1 MVAGVL
7 DTAGA
12 REGAMGRPDVDDP
25 QGASTTSMRL
35 QAAANHYTA
44 LAGTVLL
51 GATLLAAIWL
61 TATEHQWV
69 VFLAGVLAAA
79 VLAYLSRTVNTR
91 WIITRRTAQLHATR
105 SNLAGEIQ
113 RRTVAEESLACA
125 RGSAELIDETLPAM
139 LAYLDTGRRVRYH
152 NRAYT
157 RWLGQ
162 EGTSIDGRLLE
173 DIVGSVLYRE
183 IEAHLRSAFEGHDV
197 RYERLQTM
205 PNGETC
211 RLHVQYLPS
220 FAEDGKVAGIFAI
233 LTDVTRPE
241 MRGVVRPEDGGRA
254 DANVGERLLSALKHD
269 AFTLYWQAIVPVGRD
284 APAAPFHEVLLRM
297 KDEEESHLPPGTF
310 LPWAE
315 EFGLLHE
322 IDRWVVRHVVDF
334 AADGDQPRDAVY
346 MVNLSDPTLLDPGFA
361 KTVRERLEARGVSG
375 RALCLEFTESQVLS
389 NPAAYREFVA
399 ALKGLGCRFAV
410 SGFGRNPLSL
420 RLLKQLGAN
429 ILKLDGGIV
438 LAVACDPVELARVR
452 AMSNAAHAAD
462 MRIVAECVEHES
474 TRAALEDAGV
484 DFVQGFGVAMPVPMG
499 TPCVADGRSEAPP
512 GSREAIA

>member
-1 MVAGVL
+1 MIAGELERGGV
-7 DTAGA
+7 
-12 REGAMGRPDVDDP
+12 REEAVRPDVEEP
-25 QGASTTSMRL
+25 RGAPTSSARL

-44 LAGTVLL
+44 FAGTVLL
-51 GATLLAAIWL
+51 GATLIAAIWL
-61 TATEHQWV
+61 TSTEHQWV

-91 WIITRRTAQLHATR
+91 WVITRRTAQLRTAR
-105 SNLAGEIQ
+105 SNLAAEIQ
-113 RRTVAEESLACA
+113 RRTLAEDSLSRA

-157 RWLGQ
+157 RWLDQ
-162 EGTSIDGRLLE
+162 EGKSVEGRLLE
-173 DIVGSVLYRE
+173 DIVGGALYRE
-183 IEAHLRSAFEGHDV
+183 IEPHLLRAFEGHDV

-205 PNGETC
+205 PNGEAC
-211 RLHVQYLPS
+211 RVHVQYLPN
-220 FAEDGKVAGIFAI
+220 FTEDGKVAGVFAI
-233 LTDVTRPE
+233 LTDIT
-241 MRGVVRPEDGGRA
+241 RA
-254 DANVGERLLSALKHD
+254 DSRRGARAEEGKHSDASVGERLLSALKHD
-269 AFTLYWQAIVPVGRD
+269 AFSLYWQAIVPVGRG
-284 APAAPFHEVLLRM
+284 ARESPFHEVLLRM

-334 AADGDQPRDAVY
+334 AADGGAPRDTVY
-346 MVNLSDPTLLDPGFA
+346 MVNLSDPTLLDLGFA
-361 KTVRERLEARGVSG
+361 KLVRERLEARGVPG

-452 AMSNAAHAAD
+452 AMSNAAHAAE
-462 MRIVAECVEHES
+462 MRIVAECVESES

-484 DFVQGFGVAMPVPMG
+484 DFVQGFGVAIPVPIG
-499 TPCVADGRSEAPP
+499 TPGVVDERPEAAPAP
-512 GSREAIA
+512 REAIA